1 MISYKER
8 LPKVTTFIF
17 DVDGVLTT
25 GDVQL
30 INNDVIRTMHSK
42 DGYALQYAVKK
53 DYKIFIITGG
63 NSDDVKARLLASGVK
78 EVFLRSSNKAKVYES
93 IKEKYSLTDEE
104 ILYMGDDIPD
114 IPVLKA
120 VGVSTCPQDS
130 AVEVKAI
137 CHYQSP
143 ILGGKGCVRDVIE
156 QVMRVQGKWMNDDA
170 YFW

>member
-53 DYKIFIITGG
+53 
-63 NSDDVKARLLASGVK
+63 
-78 EVFLRSSNKAKVYES
+78 
-93 IKEKYSLTDEE
+93 
-104 ILYMGDDIPD
+104 
-114 IPVLKA
+114 
-120 VGVSTCPQDS
+120 
-130 AVEVKAI
+130 
-137 CHYQSP
+137 
-143 ILGGKGCVRDVIE
+143 
-156 QVMRVQGKWMNDDA
+156 
-170 YFW
+170 